1 VTEEEYQARAEAIV
15 REEVARY
22 ATLAPGADLDGAAL
36 LVVRLWES
44 ASDDQRLILGDLLV
58 KATGSAALRELADRL
73 VIRLTWLE
81 GERRLELDEP

>member
-1 VTEEEYQARAEAIV
+1 
-15 REEVARY
+15 
-22 ATLAPGADLDGAAL
+22 
-36 LVVRLWES
+36 
-44 ASDDQRLILGDLLV
+44 LLV